1 MSDKI
6 IVGNADAATG
16 VNVLTELLGAELTAF
31 NTTRAGIDKEIKDTE
46 QELKLKRESVKTKLN
61 ALGLSDED
69 LILLGLI
76 PKAEQSTPI
85 VTPDE

>member
-1 MSDKI
+1 MSEKI

-16 VNVLTELLGAELTAF
+16 ENVLTELLGADLTAF
-31 NTTRAGIDKEIKDTE
+31 NTARADFDKAVKDKEAE
-46 QELKLKRESVKTKLN
+46 AELKRESVKIKLN

-76 PKAEQSTPI
+76 AKPKTNEA
-85 VTPDE
+85 

>member
-1 MSDKI
+1 MTEKI

-31 NTTRAGIDKEIKDTE
+31 NTTRAGFDKEIKDKE

-76 PKAEQSTPI
+76 PKAEQSTPM
-85 VTPDE
+85 VADAD